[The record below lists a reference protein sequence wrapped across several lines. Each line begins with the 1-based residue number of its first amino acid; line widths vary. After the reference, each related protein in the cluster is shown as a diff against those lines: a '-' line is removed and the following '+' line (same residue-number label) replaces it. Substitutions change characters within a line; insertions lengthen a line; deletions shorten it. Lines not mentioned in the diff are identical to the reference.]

1 MFDSRHSVSGVRY
14 SRPRKSSPAYYSSAL
29 VCTVALQHSTEYKS
43 AKLWT
48 VNEND
53 DKILVE
59 KSSIHANHMPSDNF
73 SKMAPVS
80 LAPTISHQQLDSR
93 ITLAE
98 QLAQSPPVGPVVLMN
113 DHFLD
118 TWRKSGDILKK
129 QPDYIS
135 TQLHRSLD
143 GHFLVNYAV
152 WETDEDVKKG
162 LELEEFKKVLE
173 ALPSGTVFKPA
184 VMRKI
189 AVSGNCVA

>member
-1 MFDSRHSVSGVRY
+1 
-14 SRPRKSSPAYYSSAL
+14 
-29 VCTVALQHSTEYKS
+29 
-43 AKLWT
+43 
-48 VNEND
+48 
-53 DKILVE
+53 
-59 KSSIHANHMPSDNF
+59 
-73 SKMAPVS
+73 MAPVS

-98 QLAQSPPVGPVVLMN
+98 QLAQSPP